1 MSAERYQ
8 FFMTVK
14 KIQNLTKLVF
24 NYVYFFFLINFVML
38 FGLQKKVKR
47 RPLMYIYFDKVFQAN
62 LFCSL
67 CFCCTN
73 RTMNFDTKVFA

>member
-47 RPLMYIYFDKVFQAN
+47 RPLMYIYFDRIFQATF
-62 LFCSL
+62 LCFL
-67 CFCCTN
+67 CFCC
-73 RTMNFDTKVFA
+73 KVHVF

>member
-24 NYVYFFFLINFVML
+24 NYVYFFLLNFVML
-38 FGLQKKVKR
+38 FGLQKRSKDD
-47 RPLMYIYFDKVFQAN
+47 PLMYIYFGRIFP
-62 LFCSL
+62 S
-67 CFCCTN
+67 
-73 RTMNFDTKVFA
+73 

>member
-38 FGLQKKVKR
+38 FGLQKKGQKTTPNVH
-47 RPLMYIYFDKVFQAN
+47 IF
-62 LFCSL
+62 
-67 CFCCTN
+67 
-73 RTMNFDTKVFA
+73 